1 MEAFYKIVRRAIL
14 IGAGIGGACLLAV
27 MALVVLNVITR
38 GFGGGIAPTYE
49 IIVLL
54 MVVTVSFA
62 LAYTGLEKAHIEVD
76 FMLSR
81 LSQKAKNILKIFSL
95 TLTVIVLMLL
105 TWGAMVILSA
115 RWWGFEETELIS
127 LSYMPFRLALVIGLV
142 LFCLI
147 QTIHLINMLKTPK
160 GSMDK

>member
-1 MEAFYKIVRRAIL
+1 MEAFYKIVRRTVL
-14 IGAGIGGACLLAV
+14 IGAVIGGACLVGV
-27 MALVVLNVITR
+27 MLLVVANVIAR

-62 LAYTGLEKAHIEVD
+62 LAYTGMEKAHIEVD

-95 TLTVIVLMLL
+95 ILSIIVLMLL
-105 TWGAMVILSA
+105 TWGAIVILIN
-115 RWWGFEETELIS
+115 RWWGFEETELIG
-127 LSYMPFRLALVIGLV
+127 LSYMPFRLALVIGLF
-142 LFCLI
+142 LFSLVQI
-147 QTIHLINMLKTPK
+147 IHLINMLKKPK